1 MSERKS
7 AAPDSKFVCPF
18 CKKCTVLQFFS
29 KAGCPKAAQHNSTEE
44 VSLFPYLDLSALSK
58 NEKIVLES
66 RLVDDTQKMILLFAE
81 TEDSIIVSL
90 DSKNVDVSRLRNF
103 AGNIVSKV
111 GTKEEVEK
119 LNQSSKISEVF
130 EALQPFKSFFHYE
143 IIESIVRVFGSP
155 TDHQLMD
162 EYISKFNEFCE
173 RSVFQVPPNIFYDS
187 DPKPGDRVFSVKLTK
202 EGQASLIDV
211 VAVRRRVA
219 NILDIEVFALQL
231 CCITEGCVCLRFL
244 VSSQVAEKIFPL
256 SHSRVVAL
264 QEIHVRIV
272 DGPNP
277 SEKED
282 QVTR

>member
-1 MSERKS
+1 M
-7 AAPDSKFVCPF
+7 
-18 CKKCTVLQFFS
+18 QFFS
-29 KAGCPKAAQHNSTEE
+29 KAGCPKAPSHDSTEG
-44 VSLFPYLDLSALSK
+44 VCLFPYLDDSALTK
-58 NEKIVLES
+58 KEKIVLES
-66 RLVDDTQKMILLFAE
+66 RLMDDTQKMIRLFAD
-81 TEDSIIVSL
+81 TENSFIVSL
-90 DSKNVDVSRLRNF
+90 GSKDVDVPSLRNYV
-103 AGNIVSKV
+103 GNLISKV
-111 GTKEEVEK
+111 GTKEPDRESLKE
-119 LNQSSKISEVF
+119 SSTVSEIF
-130 EALQPFKSFFHYE
+130 CALQPFKSFFHYE

-173 RSVFQVPPNIFYDS
+173 RSVFQVPPNIFHDS

-256 SHSRVVAL
+256 SDSKVSAL
-264 QEIHVRIV
+264 QDIHVTFV
-272 DGPNP
+272 EGPSPPTN
-277 SEKED
+277 KD
-282 QVTR
+282 VLTG

>member
-1 MSERKS
+1 M
-7 AAPDSKFVCPF
+7 
-18 CKKCTVLQFFS
+18 QFFS
-29 KAGCPKAAQHNSTEE
+29 KAGCPKAPQHDRTEGM
-44 VSLFPYLDLSALSK
+44 SLFPYLDHSSLTK
-58 NEKIVLES
+58 KEKIVLES
-66 RLVDDTQKMILLFAE
+66 RLMDDTRKMILLFAE
-81 TEDSIIVSL
+81 TEDSVIVSL
-90 DSKNVDVSRLRNF
+90 GSKDINITRLQNF
-103 AGNIVSKV
+103 VENCVSKV

-119 LNQSSKISEVF
+119 LKKSSTISEVF
-130 EALQPFKSFFHYE
+130 YALQPFKSFFHYE
-143 IIESIVRVFGSP
+143 IIEDIVRVFGSL

-173 RSVFQVPPNIFYDS
+173 RSVFQVPPNIFHDS

-231 CCITEGCVCLRFL
+231 CCITEGCVCLRLL

-256 SHSRVVAL
+256 SPSQVSAL

-272 DGPNP
+272 DGPSL
-277 SEKED
+277 SENED